1 MSVIVDI
8 NKIVLIVEPDIKYA
22 RELFVIL
29 ADEDYDIILSR
40 SFADAAKKLKAGKFD
55 CIIMDV
61 NLPDMKGYDAVPI
74 MKTIDPKVQI
84 IMIADQNTRELEVE
98 VRKQDIFYYYIKS
111 FEPCE
116 LKLAVRGIFEKLGK
130 TESTI

>member
-1 MSVIVDI
+1 VSVIVDI
-8 NKIVLIVEPDIKYA
+8 NKKVLIVEPDIKYA

-40 SFADAAKKLKAGKFD
+40 SFDDAAKKLKAGKLD

-61 NLPDMKGYDAVPI
+61 NLPDMKGYEAVPI
-74 MKTIDPKVQI
+74 IKKIDPKIQI
-84 IMIADQNTRELEVE
+84 IMVADQNTRELEAE

-116 LKLAVRGIFEKLGK
+116 LKLAVCGIFEKLGK
-130 TESTI
+130 ME